1 MKKLLVCLFL
11 ALLVISCAKK
21 DDGKVLAT
29 IDDDKITLQEFN
41 KELDKIPMNMKML
54 VASESGKKN
63 YLDRLVVK
71 KLLMKEASKAKIE
84 DDKEFQDRL
93 KDIKEQLIIEAL
105 LKKKITADTQ
115 LSEDDLKKYYEEH
128 KEDFKKDR
136 EINTR
141 HILLKTEEEAKQ
153 VQAKLQKGEDFTE
166 LAKKYSIDPNVKQSG
181 GEIGFQPK
189 GSLIPEFENAAYKL
203 NKVGQVSG
211 IVKTQFGYHIIR
223 LEGIKP
229 PSYVPFEEVKDF
241 IKQKNAQEK
250 QKEVLEKYIEELKK
264 NAKITIN
271 EALLKEE
278 KAESPVKPEASEK
291 GTPPQKDETP
301 QKQEAPAKQPEPQP
315 KPSTK
320 EEPQPKK

>member
-1 MKKLLVCLFL
+1 MKKLIICLFL
-11 ALLVISCAKK
+11 ALLVVSCAKK

-29 IDDDKITLQEFN
+29 INDQKITLQEFN

-63 YLDRLVVK
+63 YLDRLIIK
-71 KLLMKEASKAKIE
+71 KLLLKEASKEKIE
-84 DDKEFQDRL
+84 SDKEFQERVN
-93 KDIKEQLIIEAL
+93 DIREQLLIEAL
-105 LKKKITADTQ
+105 LKKKITAQTQ
-115 LSEDDLKKYYEEH
+115 MSEDDLKKYYEEH

-153 VQAKLQKGEDFTE
+153 VQSRLQKGEDFIE
-166 LAKKYSIDPNVKQSG
+166 LAKKYSIDPNVRQTG

-189 GSLIPEFENAAYKL
+189 GSLIPEFESAAYKL
-203 NKVGQVSG
+203 TKVGQVSS

-229 PSYVPFEEVKDF
+229 PSYVPLEEVKDF

-264 NAKITIN
+264 NSKITIN

-278 KAESPVKPEASEK
+278 KAEPPAKPESPEK
-291 GTPPQKDETP
+291 STAPQKTETP
-301 QKQEAPAKQPEPQP
+301 QKQEVQSKQTEPQTKSP
-315 KPSTK
+315 GK
-320 EEPQPKK
+320 EESQPKK

>member
-71 KLLMKEASKAKIE
+71 RLLMKEASKAKIE
-84 DDKEFQDRL
+84 DDKEFQDRV

-203 NKVGQVSG
+203 NKVGQLSG

-229 PSYVPFEEVKDF
+229 PSYVPLEEVKDF

-278 KAESPVKPEASEK
+278 KAEPPVKPEASEK
-291 GTPPQKDETP
+291 GTPPQKIETP

-315 KPSTK
+315 KPPTK

>member
-1 MKKLLVCLFL
+1 MKKIFICLFL

-29 IDDDKITLQEFN
+29 IDGDKITLQEFN

-71 KLLMKEASKAKIE
+71 KLLLKEAAKAKIE
-84 DDKEFQDRL
+84 SEKDFQERVN
-93 KDIKEQLIIEAL
+93 DIKEQLLIETL

-115 LSEDDLKKYYEEH
+115 MSEDDVKKYYEDH
-128 KEDFKKDR
+128 KEEFRKDR

-153 VQAKLQKGEDFTE
+153 VQSKLQKGEDFTE
-166 LAKKYSIDPNVKQSG
+166 LAKKYSIDPNVRQSG

-189 GSLIPEFENAAYKL
+189 GSLIPEYESAAFKL
-203 NKVGQVSG
+203 TKVGQVSG

-223 LEGIKP
+223 LEGVKP
-229 PSYVPFEEVKDF
+229 PSYVPLEEVKDF

-264 NAKITIN
+264 NAKITID
-271 EALLKEE
+271 ESLLKEDKAEPGAKTDTPE
-278 KAESPVKPEASEK
+278 KAAPSQKAE
-291 GTPPQKDETP
+291 PPQKPD
-301 QKQEAPAKQPEPQP
+301 APEKQPEPQA
-315 KPSTK
+315 KPQPK

>member
-1 MKKLLVCLFL
+1 MKKLVVCLFL

-29 IDDDKITLQEFN
+29 IDNEKITLQEFN

-71 KLLMKEASKAKIE
+71 KLLLKEASKAKIE
-84 DDKEFQDRL
+84 SDKEFQDRVN
-93 KDIKEQLIIEAL
+93 DIKEQLIIEAL
-105 LKKKITADTQ
+105 LKKRISADTQ
-115 LSEDDLKKYYEEH
+115 MSEDALKKYYDEH
-128 KEDFKKDR
+128 KEEFKKDR

-166 LAKKYSIDPNVKQSG
+166 LAKKYSIDPNVRQTG

-189 GSLIPEFENAAYKL
+189 GSLIPEYETAAFKL
-203 NKVGQVSG
+203 NKVGQVTG
-211 IVKTQFGYHIIR
+211 IVKTQFGFHIIR
-223 LEGIKP
+223 LEGVKP
-229 PSYVPFEEVKDF
+229 PDYVPFEEVKDF

-264 NAKITIN
+264 NAKITID
-271 EALLKEE
+271 EALLKEDKAEPPAKADATE
-278 KAESPVKPEASEK
+278 KAAPA
-291 GTPPQKDETP
+291 QKAETP
-301 QKQEAPAKQPEPQP
+301 EKSEAPAKPADPQP
-315 KPSTK
+315 TPQAK